1 MPLTAGACLGPY
13 EIRQAI
19 GAGGM
24 GEVYRAR
31 DRRLERDVA
40 IKVLPACLGKDP
52 VAMLRFERE
61 AQAIAAL
68 SHPNVVAIHDV
79 GEHEGGAY
87 VITEFLDGMT
97 LRARLQQGH
106 LTLEQTLGYA
116 RQIAAGLEAAHAK
129 GIVHRDIKPENLFV
143 TRQGTVKILDFGLA
157 RQTKPPAPE
166 DATVSLP
173 TPPGSIT
180 GTIGYI
186 APEQVRGLSADARSD
201 IFSFGCVLYEMLRGM
216 PPFRRRTSV
225 ETLTAILRE
234 DPEPLNGKVPASIA
248 SIVTRCLAKNPES
261 RFNTAADLAFVLEAL
276 PDPVSS
282 SRSGEPI
289 ARVRRG
295 AVLSV
300 AAVVVLLTIVT
311 FAWKSSDSA
320 FSRNSPSEPVAP
332 LAHVYTHLTSDP
344 GWEAQPSLSPDGRWF
359 VYVSAASGNA
369 DIYLRAVGGE
379 RAINLTADSEAHD
392 YQPAFS
398 PDGDRIVF
406 RSDRDG
412 GGLFVMGGT
421 GEGVR
426 RITDGGFHPSWSADG
441 REVVYS
447 TRGELT
453 LGAVVKGEL
462 SAVTVATGRTRRIPT
477 QRDAVQPAWSP
488 NGLRI
493 AFWSGMEGI
502 WTVPATA
509 EGEAVRLT
517 DFLSRNP
524 VWSRDGRHVYFV
536 SGRSGS
542 MNLWRIALDEAS
554 GQALGTPQPITVP
567 SPHVADLSHAAAADR
582 LIYSSYTTS
591 RNIDRVAFDPERGMV
606 RGEPMAI
613 TTGTREWSSYE
624 PSRDGQWIVG
634 TREGDL
640 FVFRPDGSGL
650 RQVVLQGFLPG
661 NASWGSHEARRIAF
675 NGSLTGDRAGIWTV
689 ELDGSDLQLVR
700 AQAMHPVWSP
710 DGRFVA
716 FHGYSGTTE
725 TTGIL
730 DVTRPEGPDNP
741 SMLPLLTAG
750 GISFDPWSW
759 SPDGHRLAGHSLE
772 FIATGMHPGIVI
784 YTPETKAYEKLT
796 HFGGRPSWSPHG
808 RWIVFSDQD
817 KLYVLDFRTRITRE
831 LLSLESGSL
840 RSPTFSGD
848 GEHIYFL
855 RKNTAGDIWMV
866 SFEAPGEKKGPS
878 HDDA

>member
-1 MPLTAGACLGPY
+1 VTLSAGACLGPY

-24 GEVYRAR
+24 GEVYRAW
-31 DRRLERDVA
+31 DRRLDRDVA
-40 IKVLPACLGKDP
+40 IKVLPARLGEDP
-52 VAMLRFERE
+52 AALLRFERE

-97 LRARLQQGH
+97 LRARLQQGP
-106 LTLEQTLGYA
+106 LSLEQTLGYA

-143 TRQGTVKILDFGLA
+143 TRKGVVKILDFGLA

-166 DATVSLP
+166 DATISLP

-234 DPEPLNGKVPASIA
+234 DPESLNGKVPASIA

-289 ARVRRG
+289 ARTRRG

-311 FAWKSSDSA
+311 FAWKSSETY
-320 FSRNSPSEPVAP
+320 SRNAPSEAVAP
-332 LAHVYTHLTSDP
+332 LAPVFTHLTSDP

-359 VYVSAASGNA
+359 VYVSAVSGNA
-369 DIYLRAVGGE
+369 DIYLRAVKGQ
-379 RAINLTADSEAHD
+379 RAINLTADSQD
-392 YQPAFS
+392 DDSQPAFS

-406 RSDRDG
+406 RSERDG

-421 GEGVR
+421 GEGVK

-441 REVVYS
+441 REVAYS

-462 SAVTVATGRTRRIPT
+462 SAVNMATGRTRRIPT

-517 DFLSRNP
+517 DFLSWNP
-524 VWSRDGRHVYFV
+524 VWSHDGRHVYFV

-554 GQALGTPQPITVP
+554 GEALGTPQPITVP
-567 SPHVADLSHAAAADR
+567 SPHVADLSHAAASDR
-582 LIYSSYTTS
+582 LIYSSYTMS
-591 RNIDRVAFDPERGMV
+591 RNIDRVAFDPERGV
-606 RGEPMAI
+606 VLGEPMAV
-613 TTGTREWSSYE
+613 TRGTREWSSYA

-634 TREGDL
+634 GREGNL
-640 FVFRPDGSGL
+640 FVVRPDGSGL
-650 RQVVLQGFLPG
+650 RQVVLEVFPLG
-661 NASWGSHEARRIAF
+661 NASWESHEARRIAF

-689 ELDGSDLQLVR
+689 ELDGSDLRLDRSEV
-700 AQAMHPVWSP
+700 MHPVWSP
-710 DGRFVA
+710 DARRVA
-716 FHGYSGTTE
+716 FHGHSGITE
-725 TTGIL
+725 TAGIL

-750 GISFDPWSW
+750 GTSFDPWSW

-772 FIATGMHPGIVI
+772 FIANGMHPGIVI

-796 HFGGRPSWSPHG
+796 HFGGRPSWSPDG
-808 RWIVFSDQD
+808 RWIVFSDED

-831 LLSLESGSL
+831 LLSLESDSL
-840 RSPTFSGD
+840 RSPTVSGD

-866 SFEAPGEKKGPS
+866 SFDTPGEKKGPI